1 VSFFDTM
8 CHTSE
13 GNKVHFGEKISH
25 TDNSVAE
32 KPVTS
37 ASVSV

>member
-1 VSFFDTM
+1 VSFFDSM
-8 CHTSE
+8 FQTSE
-13 GNKVHFGEKISH
+13 SNEVHVVEKSSH